1 MKHLVRRS
9 KRSKVHVGPRIT
21 FSFVKH
27 NKKES
32 QSRGNGRARRDLSTL
47 SQNRV
52 PDSTILVSGRW
63 SKSECVAFDRGI
75 QIYGKG
81 NWTQIATLIP
91 TRYVKRY
98 ALKID

>member
-1 MKHLVRRS
+1 MKHLRRS
-9 KRSKVHVGPRIT
+9 NRSKVHVGPRIT
-21 FSFVKH
+21 FSIVKH

-32 QSRGNGRARRDLSTL
+32 QESRGRGRTRRDLSSL

-52 PDSTILVSGRW
+52 PDSTILVCGRW
-63 SKSECVAFDRGI
+63 SKSECVAFERGI

-91 TRYVKRY
+91 TRYVKKER
-98 ALKID
+98 